1 MCPRVAPGMWPLVL
15 EKGSNRNG
23 IIIDI
28 IIYIINISIC
38 IIDIIIIIC
47 IWIIDIVICISICT
61 IIGIFIGIS
70 IRITENPAT
79 TLSLV
84 LVGLETPNIPTLGQ
98 SPILRN
104 FRI

>member
-28 IIYIINISIC
+28 IIYNIDIIIDISIC

-47 IWIIDIVICISICT
+47 IWIINIVICISIST

-70 IRITENPAT
+70 ICSDIISITENPAT
-79 TLSLV
+79 TLAKHSL
-84 LVGLETPNIPTLGQ
+84 
-98 SPILRN
+98 R
-104 FRI
+104 F